1 MESTASL
8 AKIDRNQSILA
19 TYTNEQVAVIKQHV
33 AQGATNDELVYF
45 LQVCKAQNLDPFSK
59 QIYFVKRGTQMNIQ
73 TGIDGYRAIAEQSG
87 KLAGIDDPIFD
98 TETAKHPAKATVTVY
113 KFVKGQKVP
122 FTASARWL
130 EYYPGDKMGF
140 MWNKMPYLMLGKVA
154 EALAL
159 RKAFPKNLGNIYTEE
174 ELQSSNYVPV
184 SESNA
189 DQLKSEQVPDMST
202 DQQRVDLNRELIRV
216 GKTVTGLLAHLK
228 KEKLADLTY
237 KEAVTWITSLKSQPS
252 MASEA
257 TQPAPDSSAPAN
269 SDVPDSQ
276 TVVEGEIIE
285 DMPPKPEKPKAAP
298 KAAVSPAPVDD
309 VPPPVDDEGPMK
321 RARRVASESKM
332 REESFDGFAPIPE
345 DVCKLINF
353 YEGVDDNNCPQGF
366 KQLRDDCNSGQFKGK
381 TSYNPHLFV

>member
-1 MESTASL
+1 MESTAAL

-19 TYTNEQVAVIKQHV
+19 TYTNEQIAVIKQHV

-98 TETAKHPAKATVTVY
+98 TESAKHPAKATVTVY

-122 FTASARWL
+122 FTASARWM

-174 ELQSSNYVPV
+174 ELQSANTVPIN
-184 SESNA
+184 ESNA
-189 DQLKSEQVPDMST
+189 DQLKTETEPEMST
-202 DQQRVDLNRELIRV
+202 DQQRLELNRELIRV
-216 GKTVTGLLAHLK
+216 GKNVTGLLAHLK
-228 KEKLADLTY
+228 KEKLAELTY
-237 KEAVTWITSLKSQPS
+237 KEAKMWITSLKSQPS
-252 MASEA
+252 KAAEVPQA
-257 TQPAPDSSAPAN
+257 AQTSSAPVQ
-269 SDVPDSQ
+269 SEVPEAQ

-285 DMPPKPEKPKAAP
+285 EMPPKPEKPKTASKPVQNDDAP
-298 KAAVSPAPVDD
+298 PIPM
-309 VPPPVDDEGPMK
+309 DEGPMR
-321 RARRVASESKM
+321 RARRVANEATKKNYP
-332 REESFDGFAPIPE
+332 EGFIPVPE

-353 YEGVDDNNCPQGF
+353 YEGVPDENCPEGF
-366 KQLRDDCNSGQFKGK
+366 AQLRDDCNAGQFKGK
-381 TSYNPHLFV
+381 MFYNLNLFI

>member
-1 MESTASL
+1 MESTAAI

-59 QIYFVKRGTQMNIQ
+59 QIYFVKRGSQMNIQ

-98 TETAKHPAKATVTVY
+98 TEDAKHPGKATVTVY
-113 KFVKGQKVP
+113 KFTKGQKVA

-174 ELQSSNYVPV
+174 ELQSANHVPV
-184 SESNA
+184 NESNA
-189 DQLKSEQVPDMST
+189 DQLKAEAEPEMST
-202 DQQRVDLNRELIRV
+202 DQQRLELNRELIRV
-216 GKTVTGLLAHLK
+216 GKNVTGLLAHLK
-228 KEKLADLTY
+228 REKLADLTY
-237 KEAVTWITSLKSQPS
+237 KEAKTWITSLKAQPS
-252 MASEA
+252 KAAEVPQA
-257 TQPAPDSSAPAN
+257 AQTSSAPVQ
-269 SDVPDSQ
+269 SEVPEAQ
-276 TVVEGEIIE
+276 TVVEGEIVE
-285 DMPPKPEKPKAAP
+285 EMPRKAEKPKT
-298 KAAVSPAPVDD
+298 AVKPALADD
-309 VPPPVDDEGPMK
+309 VPPLPEDEGPMK
-321 RARRVASESKM
+321 RARRMASEAKS
-332 REESFDGFAPIPE
+332 REQAFDGFIPIPE

-353 YEGVDDNNCPQGF
+353 YDGVPDESCPEGF
-366 KQLRDDCNSGQFKGK
+366 AQLRNDCNSGQFKGK
-381 TSYNPHLFV
+381 TFYNPNLFV